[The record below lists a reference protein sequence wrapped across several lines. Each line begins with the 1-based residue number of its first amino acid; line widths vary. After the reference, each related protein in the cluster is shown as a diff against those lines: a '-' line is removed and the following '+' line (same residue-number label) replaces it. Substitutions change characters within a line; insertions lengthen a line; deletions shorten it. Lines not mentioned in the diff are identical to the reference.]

1 MIHLTLTH
9 PELELLQHALTP
21 LAQDP
26 LPTSQPAV
34 ALLAKLRQAQ
44 QQATHHLLCPVCKTT
59 FTQDTTG
66 RHGLYCSPACKQKAY
81 RQRCNERKKQFGP
94 RRSP

>member
-9 PELELLQHALTP
+9 PELELLHQALAP
-21 LAQDP
+21 LAREP
-26 LPTSQPAV
+26 LPTAQPAA
-34 ALLAKLRQAQ
+34 ALLTKLRQAQ
-44 QQATHHLLCPVCKTT
+44 QAATRHLLCPICHAP

-66 RHGLYCSPACKQKAY
+66 RQSLYCSDACKQKAY

-94 RRSP
+94 RRSL